1 MPRVIRGGT
10 ITEGAARWFVAVG
23 IALAGA
29 AGMAASYWRTPAPL
43 RAGAN
48 ATPTVERA
56 GLALPAPAGDNQS
69 GVELPVL
76 PNEPAALTK
85 AEPAKADAARPAPAT
100 QPKTPIAPTK
110 TTININTA
118 TAAELELLPGIGP
131 ALAQRIID
139 HRREHG
145 AFRRVEDLDDVKG
158 IGPRTLEKLRPLVRV
173 EPLPSP

>member
-1 MPRVIRGGT
+1 MTRGRT

-56 GLALPAPAGDNQS
+56 GLALPAPQATRVTVEAAISPRAPEPDSSPHAGS
-69 GVELPVL
+69 TRVSSTPGPTAS
-76 PNEPAALTK
+76 PTPA
-85 AEPAKADAARPAPAT
+85 
-100 QPKTPIAPTK
+100 K

>member
-1 MPRVIRGGT
+1 MTRGGT

-56 GLALPAPAGDNQS
+56 GLALPAPKAK
-69 GVELPVL
+69 PVAVQVA
-76 PNEPAALTK
+76 PPATP
-85 AEPAKADAARPAPAT
+85 EPAT

-145 AFRRVEDLDDVKG
+145 AFRRIEDLDDVKG